1 MRIIIVLTLRAVMR
15 IACSCLAHETY
26 PLLKR
31 SILFQHHS
39 ERPRSTL
46 LNRWT
51 LKYWLTPTCW
61 ALLCFKCIDV
71 FNHTEMNVLGH
82 KSSGTY
88 MISLKEM
95 LRTRIVEPKQRWCCS
110 VARSYPTLCDP
121 ICPQQ
126 ARFPVHHQLPELTQT
141 HVHWVNDAI
150 QPSHPLSPPPP
161 PALNL
166 SQHQGLFQW
175 VLQRRRRDYRNHSP
189 EILHHSLL
197 SN

>member
-1 MRIIIVLTLRAVMR
+1 MDFSIDWL
-15 IACSCLAHETY
+15 
-26 PLLKR
+26 PLIGLY
-31 SILFQHHS
+31 SV
-39 ERPRSTL
+39 
-46 LNRWT
+46 
-51 LKYWLTPTCW
+51 
-61 ALLCFKCIDV
+61 FKCIDV
-71 FNHTEMNVLGH
+71 FNYIEMNVLGH

-88 MISLKEM
+88 TMISLKEM
-95 LRTRIVEPKQRWCCS
+95 LRIRIVEPKQRWCFS
-110 VARSYPTLCDP
+110 VAKSCPTLCDP

-126 ARFPVHHQLPELTQT
+126 ARFPIHHQLPEFTQT

-175 VLQRRRRDYRNHSP
+175 VLQRRGIDYQNHSP
-189 EILHHSLL
+189 ETLHHTLL